1 MMTARC
7 LGAGCAADRDSVNA
21 ASASPG
27 RVSLTATSARYPA
40 SLAWSNGNTHGQ
52 GGGSVRRSASLA
64 LAGRASACEE
74 AVLSTARRAVGVLAG
89 ERRTLVMGAA
99 GSGKTTL
106 LQWLA
111 VRSARGDLNGPLAA
125 FDGLV
130 PFFIPL
136 RRDVRRRLAKAE

>member
-1 MMTARC
+1 MMPARC

-52 GGGSVRRSASLA
+52 GGGSVRRSASMALA
-64 LAGRASACEE
+64 LRAG
-74 AVLSTARRAVGVLAG
+74 GVLAG